1 MHNED
6 KEKLENTFKES
17 KKILMKDLQEFHDN
31 TNSLDNEIHL
41 TDHSVVLNK
50 IKNLESLTVSLKK
63 RIENS
68 VKDEELLFAF
78 KMGGFEIFDSTLQK
92 LEKLSVLWKNSSIFY
107 EIRKKIILNFSE
119 DLDILDVLR

>member
-78 KMGGFEIFDSTLQK
+78 KIYFFL
-92 LEKLSVLWKNSSIFY
+92 
-107 EIRKKIILNFSE
+107 KIN
-119 DLDILDVLR
+119 